1 MSREAA
7 TFTPGRRIDYDVIVH
22 FFWSV
27 SQMLYL
33 STTIEIIFPR
43 ICLTESAFLWFR
55 INQLE

>member
-43 ICLTESAFLWFR
+43 ICLTESAFL
-55 INQLE
+55 